1 MTFEE
6 MAKKRYSVKKFKNT
20 PVEPEKLQKIFEVAG
35 IAPTARNAQA
45 ARIYVIKSPEAL
57 KKANELTS
65 CIYGAPIALLFTYS
79 TKEYYPYPKEP
90 TQHSGDEDA
99 AILATHVMFEALEQ
113 GLGTCWVNC
122 FTPTEAKKAF
132 DLPEDEY
139 PVLFMPLGYAAED
152 AKPLA
157 NHMKKKPLGDI
168 VKEL

>member
-45 ARIYVIKSPEAL
+45 AHIYVIKSPEAL
-57 KKANELTS
+57 KKANELTP

-99 AILATHVMFEALEQ
+99 AILATHVMFEALESRLATLSKNFKSDVQ
-113 GLGTCWVNC
+113 KRPCKSFTCMGVSYFNQER
-122 FTPTEAKKAF
+122 PLISAKK
-132 DLPEDEY
+132 LPRDS
-139 PVLFMPLGYAAED
+139 
-152 AKPLA
+152 A
-157 NHMKKKPLGDI
+157 NAMTMMMLIGMA
-168 VKEL
+168 V